1 MSPGQ
6 RSPSPAWPA
15 VARGLLAHASPILVA
30 QLSSIGMMLVDTAVL
45 GHAGAADLAAV
56 AIGGGLHVSVIF
68 ALAGI
73 LQAVAPVVAHLRGAR
88 RDDEIA
94 GVLQQGF
101 WIALVLSVPGIAF
114 LTMPDPLLGLVTMD
128 PEIEMRVRAYLGLLA
143 WGLPAAL
150 CYRTFYGFCN
160 ALGRPRVLMVI
171 GLVSLALHAVLAWG
185 FALQDWLGRPLG
197 VVGCAVSNITI
208 GWSACAAGMAYLHFG
223 PLGQR
228 YRPLRVWRGPDWA
241 RWRELLRLGLP
252 MGFSNLVE
260 ITAFTLIAL
269 FIAPLG
275 AEIVAGHRIVANLAT
290 LCYML
295 PLSISLATLAAVG
308 QAMGARDLPAARVAV
323 LAGLSLGA
331 GLAVLAAASLWFFA
345 DPVVAAYTD
354 SLAVRR
360 VALALI
366 PYIVCYQFF
375 DALQTV
381 SSHALRACRVTFL
394 PMVVQ
399 IGCFWGLGLGGGAW
413 LAYRGDP
420 PLGVAG
426 FWLAAVGGLVGA
438 ILCLGPLLHRIL
450 FAPRGG

>member
-171 GLVSLALHAVLAWG
+171 GLVSLALHAV
-185 FALQDWLGRPLG
+185 
-197 VVGCAVSNITI
+197 
-208 GWSACAAGMAYLHFG
+208 
-223 PLGQR
+223 
-228 YRPLRVWRGPDWA
+228 
-241 RWRELLRLGLP
+241 
-252 MGFSNLVE
+252 
-260 ITAFTLIAL
+260 
-269 FIAPLG
+269 
-275 AEIVAGHRIVANLAT
+275 
-290 LCYML
+290 
-295 PLSISLATLAAVG
+295 
-308 QAMGARDLPAARVAV
+308 
-323 LAGLSLGA
+323 
-331 GLAVLAAASLWFFA
+331 
-345 DPVVAAYTD
+345 
-354 SLAVRR
+354 
-360 VALALI
+360 
-366 PYIVCYQFF
+366 
-375 DALQTV
+375 
-381 SSHALRACRVTFL
+381 
-394 PMVVQ
+394 
-399 IGCFWGLGLGGGAW
+399 
-413 LAYRGDP
+413 
-420 PLGVAG
+420 
-426 FWLAAVGGLVGA
+426 
-438 ILCLGPLLHRIL
+438 
-450 FAPRGG
+450 